1 MSSPS
6 ASPSN
11 SVSPFATLTGS
22 GRQSFF
28 AALAAVF
35 LGALDLTVIATVLP
49 KMIVDLRINTADID
63 RYVWVVNAYLL
74 AYIVAIP
81 VVGRLSDMIGRTPI
95 VIGALAVFIA
105 GSLLCANAESLETL
119 IIARAIQGSGGGA
132 LLPIT
137 LALV

>member
-1 MSSPS
+1 MARQPNPS
-6 ASPSN
+6 TETIY
-11 SVSPFATLTGS
+11 PFASL
-22 GRQSFF
+22 GRSQRKPFV

-81 VVGRLSDMIGRTPI
+81 VVGRLSDMLGRTPI
-95 VIGALAVFIA
+95 VIGALAVFVA
-105 GSLLCANAESLETL
+105 GSMICANADSLQTL
-119 IIARAIQGSGGGA
+119 IAARAI
-132 LLPIT
+132 
-137 LALV
+137 